1 MDLDS
6 YQHITKIV
14 EQYGKPI
21 KSTETTLLFR
31 CDDNLCI
38 SVLFGETGQLKRVYY
53 FDVPTGQLHRP
64 IEQGPAS
71 IYYRSTP
78 ELGLYIISKV
88 YYLHGIP
95 VRGATE

>member
-21 KSTETTLLFR
+21 RSTTMGLLFR
-31 CDDNLCI
+31 CDDKLHI
-38 SVLFGETGQLKRVYY
+38 RVLFGEAGQLKRVYY

-71 IYYRSTP
+71 ISYRSTP
-78 ELGLYIISKV
+78 ELGLYVVSKV